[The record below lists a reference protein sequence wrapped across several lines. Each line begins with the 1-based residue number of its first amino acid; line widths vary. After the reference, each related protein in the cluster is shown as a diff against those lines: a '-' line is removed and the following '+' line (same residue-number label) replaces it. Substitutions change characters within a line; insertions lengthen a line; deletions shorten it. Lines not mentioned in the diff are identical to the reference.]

1 MNKNFKKIVEI
12 ILGILIISGVFLLG
26 FLNGTRWGWQTHLP
40 PIFEKI
46 ANREKPANLPPAD
59 MKIFWDTWRVITE
72 KYVYRDK
79 LDTQKMIEGATKG
92 LVNSLDDPFSEF
104 LTPEE
109 NKALDEELNGEFFGV
124 GMEIAKKDNNIVVV
138 SPLPDSP
145 AEKAG
150 ILPNDVILKIDG
162 QDTSEMSTQKA
173 ASLIRGPKGTT
184 VVLTI
189 FRPSTNE
196 TKEIKLIRDKITI
209 PDLSF
214 KQLDNGIVYLRIYTF
229 NSSLILDFSEAALKI
244 RALNPKGIILDL
256 RNNPGGYLDSVV
268 NISGWFLDKGD
279 IIVREK
285 YSDGKE
291 KIDRSTGPS
300 LLRDIPT
307 VVLVNDGTASA
318 AEILAGALRD
328 NRQIPLIGEK
338 TFGKG
343 SVQELV
349 TLENNYS
356 VKITI
361 AEWLTP
367 NGTVIQKNG
376 LTPDIIVKN
385 KEENGTYAQLDLV
398 NDLQLLKAIEK
409 INEIINKK

>member
-1 MNKNFKKIVEI
+1 MNKSFKTILEI

-46 ANREKPANLPPAD
+46 ANREKPADLPPAD

-109 NKALDEELNGEFFGV
+109 NKALNEELNGEFFGV

-173 ASLIRGPKGTT
+173 ANLIRGPKGTT

-196 TKEIKLIRDKITI
+196 TKEIKLIRDKITV
-209 PDLSF
+209 PNLSF
-214 KQLDNGIVYLRIYTF
+214 KQLDDGIVYLRIYTF

-285 YSDGKE
+285 DSNGEE
-291 KIDRSTGPS
+291 KISRSTGPS
-300 LLRDIPT
+300 LLKDIPT

-356 VKITI
+356 IKITI

-367 NGTVIQKNG
+367 NGTIIQKNG

>member
-1 MNKNFKKIVEI
+1 MNKNFKKILEI

-59 MKIFWDTWRVITE
+59 MKIFWDTWRVIAE

-79 LDTQKMIEGATKG
+79 LDTQKMIEDATKG

-173 ASLIRGPKGTT
+173 ANLIRGPKGTT
-184 VVLTI
+184 VALTI

-196 TKEIKLIRDKITI
+196 TKEIKLIRDKITV
-209 PDLSF
+209 PNLSL

-229 NSSLILDFSEAALKI
+229 NSSLIVDFSEAALKI

-285 YSDGKE
+285 DGNGEE
-291 KIDRSTGPS
+291 KISRSTGPS

-349 TLENNYS
+349 PLENNYS

-409 INEIINKK
+409 INEIVNKK

>member
-46 ANREKPANLPPAD
+46 ANREKPADLPPAD

-109 NKALDEELNGEFFGV
+109 NKALNEELNGEFFGV

-173 ASLIRGPKGTT
+173 ANLIRGPKGTT

-196 TKEIKLIRDKITI
+196 TKEIKLIRDKITV

-367 NGTVIQKNG
+367 NGTIIQKNG

-385 KEENGTYAQLDLV
+385 KEKNGTYAQLDLV

-409 INEIINKK
+409 INEIVNTK

>member
-46 ANREKPANLPPAD
+46 ANREKPADLPPAD

-109 NKALDEELNGEFFGV
+109 NKALNEELNGEFFGV

-196 TKEIKLIRDKITI
+196 TKEIKLIRDKITV
-209 PDLSF
+209 PNLSF

-367 NGTVIQKNG
+367 NGTIIQKNG

>member
-92 LVNSLDDPFSEF
+92 LVNSLNDPFSEF

-109 NKALDEELNGEFFGV
+109 NKALNEELNGEFFGV